1 MDEDQPKKKITIN
14 NFFEQIVEIDKVA
27 QTALT
32 NSNNLELQFKSIQ
45 LDLTRLVQTLS
56 AFDPIQTQL
65 SQVTNIIV
73 QNQIDRGLALDQRE
87 KEVFAAEDKK
97 QKTIESKKE
106 DKKGIDELKEESLSD
121 QIKNRLKESVKDI
134 REEISK
140 SGALGLGLASL
151 GSYSLGSVMGD
162 KNTGGSVMGDKNTGS
177 SFDFDNS
184 EQSGRYTGG
193 GGRNNPDKKYNKS
206 EVSVERNDIDSGR
219 YTGGGGRN
227 NPDKKYNGG
236 EVFGERNDID
246 TVPALLTKGETVA
259 SKSETKRMKQSG
271 FTSISGLLSF
281 LENMRKKMF
290 NNFGGKDGEE
300 YKDGGEV
307 KKTGLS
313 KVHQGE
319 FVSTEKTVEMFGS
332 DFLSRLNQIADM
344 NSYSLTGDA
353 AELIGNDQEFLSEV
367 NTVSAKHGI
376 NPAHLLGLIASESG
390 FNPKAQNPDTNAAGL
405 LQFKPEVAERYGTT
419 VDKILKMSRV
429 EQMRYVDMYLKDTL
443 PKNPSLGQLYTSTLM
458 PSYASESPDFELM
471 AKDARYGS
479 GNAQM
484 YSRNEGLDTNEDG
497 VITIKELGPRITGKM
512 KEFGIIEKPIEN
524 NVSNNI
530 VLPPQIVQ
538 GTNQTINDGGSRGD
552 VRISS
557 DSVESTKSPIQSIS
571 IAEFNSIENLNILVS

>member
-1 MDEDQPKKKITIN
+1 MDEDQPKKKITLN
-14 NFFEQIVEIDKVA
+14 NFFESIVEIDKVA
-27 QTALT
+27 QTAL
-32 NSNNLELQFKSIQ
+32 SNTSNLQSQFNAIQ
-45 LDLTRLVQTLS
+45 LDLARLVQTLS
-56 AFDPIQTQL
+56 AFEPLQTQL
-65 SQVTNIIV
+65 SQITNIIV
-73 QNQIDRGLALDQRE
+73 QGQTDRAVQLDQKERE
-87 KEVFAAEDKK
+87 TFVAEDKK
-97 QKTIESKKE
+97 QKSIKEEKE
-106 DKKGIDELKEESLSD
+106 DDKKNLNELKKESLSD
-121 QIKNRLKESVKDI
+121 QVKNRLKESVESIKD
-134 REEISK
+134 EIVQ
-140 SGALGLGLASL
+140 SGALGMGLFSL
-151 GSYSLGSVMGD
+151 GSIVAGSFM
-162 KNTGGSVMGDKNTGS
+162 
-177 SFDFDNS
+177 
-184 EQSGRYTGG
+184 
-193 GGRNNPDKKYNKS
+193 
-206 EVSVERNDIDSGR
+206 
-219 YTGGGGRN
+219 
-227 NPDKKYNGG
+227 
-236 EVFGERNDID
+236 
-246 TVPALLTKGETVA
+246 
-259 SKSETKRMKQSG
+259 
-271 FTSISGLLSF
+271 
-281 LENMRKKMF
+281 
-290 NNFGGKDGEE
+290 NNFGGKGEKGDKGKDGEKGDKGKDGE
-300 YKDGGEV
+300 GYKDGGKV
-307 KKTGLS
+307 KKTGFS

-458 PSYASESPDFELM
+458 PAYASESPDFELM

-484 YSRNEGLDTNEDG
+484 YSRNEGLDINKDG

-538 GTNQTINDGGSRGD
+538 GESNVVSDGGSRGQP
-552 VRISS
+552 VVSQ
-557 DSVESTKSPIQSIS
+557 DSVESTKSPINSIS
-571 IAEFNSIENLNILVS
+571 LAEFNSIENLNVLVS

>member
-1 MDEDQPKKKITIN
+1 MDEDQPKKKITLN
-14 NFFEQIVEIDKVA
+14 NFFESIVEIDKVA
-27 QTALT
+27 QTAL
-32 NSNNLELQFKSIQ
+32 SNTSNLQSQFNAIQ
-45 LDLTRLVQTLS
+45 LDLSRLVQTLS
-56 AFDPIQTQL
+56 AFEPLQTQL
-65 SQVTNIIV
+65 SQITNIIV
-73 QNQIDRGLALDQRE
+73 QGQTDRAVQLDQKERE
-87 KEVFAAEDKK
+87 TFVAEDKK
-97 QKTIESKKE
+97 QKSIKEEKE
-106 DKKGIDELKEESLSD
+106 DDKKNLNELKKESLSD
-121 QIKNRLKESVKDI
+121 QVKNRLKESVESI
-134 REEISK
+134 RDEIVR
-140 SGALGLGLASL
+140 SGALGMGLLSL
-151 GSYSLGSVMGD
+151 GSIAAGSFM
-162 KNTGGSVMGDKNTGS
+162 
-177 SFDFDNS
+177 
-184 EQSGRYTGG
+184 
-193 GGRNNPDKKYNKS
+193 
-206 EVSVERNDIDSGR
+206 
-219 YTGGGGRN
+219 
-227 NPDKKYNGG
+227 
-236 EVFGERNDID
+236 
-246 TVPALLTKGETVA
+246 
-259 SKSETKRMKQSG
+259 
-271 FTSISGLLSF
+271 
-281 LENMRKKMF
+281 
-290 NNFGGKDGEE
+290 NNFGGKGEKGDKGKDGEG
-300 YKDGGEV
+300 YKDGGKV
-307 KKTGLS
+307 KKTGFS